1 MLKKLDL
8 YIIKKL
14 LGTFFFIL
22 MLLVLIAVV
31 IDLSEKTDNFIKSE
45 ATVSMIMTEY
55 YFNFI
60 PHIAALLGPFFVLVA
75 VVFFTSSLAA
85 KSEIIAMTSGG
96 VSFYRLLIPYII
108 GASILAGILFY
119 ANHYAVP
126 NANKGR
132 LAFEYDY
139 LTSWKQ
145 SWFNDIHRRIDEN
158 SFIYLKNFNF
168 ATNKGS
174 RVSIE
179 RIENN
184 TLESK
189 LYAEQAAW
197 NDSLKFWTFTTYE
210 QFTFLG
216 KDSILLVKGNSLD
229 TIIDFSPEDID
240 FKISTKD
247 AMTTPELK
255 QFIKDLINAGQE
267 NVEYYYLELYR
278 RTASIFSLII
288 LTVIGYSLASR
299 KVRGGLGIHIVTAI
313 ILAGLYELTAKF
325 STTYTTNSDLDAFWG
340 IWIPNIIF
348 MFIALLFIRLA
359 QK

>member
-45 ATVSMIMTEY
+45 ATVGMIITDY

-75 VVFFTSSLAA
+75 VVFFTSNLAA

-96 VSFYRLLIPYII
+96 VSFYRLLIPYLM
-108 GASILAGILFY
+108 GASILAALLFY
-119 ANHYAVP
+119 ANNYAVP

-145 SWFNDIHRRIDEN
+145 SWFSDIHRRIDDK
-158 SFIYLKNFNF
+158 SFIYLKNYNF
-168 ATNKGS
+168 TTNKGT
-174 RVSIE
+174 RASIE
-179 RIENN
+179 TIENN
-184 TLESK
+184 TLKSK
-189 LYAEQAAW
+189 LYAEQAIW
-197 NDSLKFWTFTTYE
+197 NDSLELWTFKTYE
-210 QFTFLG
+210 KYTFFNNDSSYMEKG
-216 KDSILLVKGNSLD
+216 KTLD
-229 TIIDFSPEDID
+229 TIINFSPNDIEI
-240 FKISTKD
+240 KISSKD

-255 QFIKDLINAGQE
+255 QFITDLISAGQE

-325 STTYTTNSDLDAFWG
+325 TTTYTTNSGLDAFWG

-348 MFIALLFIRLA
+348 MFIALVFIRFA

>member
-22 MLLVLIAVV
+22 MLLVMIAVV

-45 ATVSMIMTEY
+45 ATIGMIITDY

-75 VVFFTSSLAA
+75 VVFFTSNLAS

-96 VSFYRLLIPYII
+96 VSFYRLLVPYVI
-108 GASILAGILFY
+108 GASILSSLLFY

-145 SWFNDIHRRIDEN
+145 SWFNDIHRKIDDN
-158 SFIYLKNFNF
+158 TFIYLKNYNF
-168 ATNKGS
+168 TTNSGN
-174 RVSIE
+174 RASIE
-179 RIENN
+179 SVENN
-184 TLESK
+184 QLKSK
-189 LYAEQAAW
+189 LYAEQIVW
-197 NDSLKFWTFTTYE
+197 NDSLQHWTFKTYE
-210 QFTFLG
+210 IHTFNDSTTTISKG
-216 KDSILLVKGNSLD
+216 KSID
-229 TIIDFSPEDID
+229 TIINFKPEDIN

-255 QFIKDLINAGQE
+255 QFIKDLISAGQE
-267 NVEYYYLELYR
+267 NVEYYYLELHR

-288 LTVIGYSLASR
+288 LTIIGYSLASR
-299 KVRGGLGIHIVTAI
+299 KVRGGLGIHIVSAI
-313 ILAGLYELTAKF
+313 VLAGLYELTAKF
-325 STTYTTNSDLDAFWG
+325 TTTYTTNSGLDAFWG
-340 IWIPNIIF
+340 IWIPNFIF
-348 MFIALLFIRLA
+348 MFLALVFIRLA